1 MRTVLVRGGVAL
13 TAGAAVG
20 TLVLAGCAGGDAA
33 SEPGADVVV
42 TTSILGDVVENLVG
56 AAVEVEVV
64 MPPNADPHDF
74 APSARQAASLRAADV
89 VVANGLGLE
98 APLDE
103 ALAAAEADG
112 ATVLR
117 ATDYVE
123 TVPFGA
129 HPSLEP
135 VRAGLPGD
143 AATPD
148 AEAETGEQDRTG
160 GDEHGHGTDARAD
173 AGHADGDEAD
183 HADGED
189 PHEPGGSA
197 EDDHHGHDHEGDD
210 PHIVTDPVRMA
221 AVVEGLSADLAGA
234 VPGLDVAQLE
244 ARAGAYVDKLRT
256 LHHEVGELF
265 AGIPQQRRRLV
276 TNHEVLGYFA
286 DRYDLQL
293 VGVVIPGGTTLA
305 EPSAAALA
313 RLADEIEA
321 TGTPALFVEA
331 SARHVAAEAVAAEAG
346 VDVVELYTE
355 ALGEPGSGAD
365 TYLGLIEANARR
377 VAAVLSP

>member
-1 MRTVLVRGGVAL
+1 MRTVLA
-13 TAGAAVG
+13 TAAVG
-20 TLVLAGCAGGDAA
+20 ALVLAGCGGGDAG
-33 SEPGADVVV
+33 SQSSADVVV
-42 TTSILGDVVENLVG
+42 TTSILGDVVRNLVG
-56 AAVEVEVV
+56 DDVEVEVV

-135 VRAGLPGD
+135 IRAGLPGD
-143 AATPD
+143 SSPP
-148 AEAETGEQDRTG
+148 
-160 GDEHGHGTDARAD
+160 DEHDAAAAEHDETEGDGHGPGAD
-173 AGHADGDEAD
+173 ADADADHPDGAEAD
-183 HADGED
+183 HAAGE
-189 PHEPGGSA
+189 EPGDPGGHV
-197 EDDHHGHDHEGDD
+197 EDGHEGHDHEGDD

-221 AVVEGLSADLAGA
+221 AVVEGMSGDLARA
-234 VPGLDVAQLE
+234 VPGLDVDQLE
-244 ARAGAYVDKLRT
+244 ARAGAYLEQLRT
-256 LHHEVGELF
+256 LHAEVGELL
-265 AGIPQQRRRLV
+265 AGIPEPRRRLV

-313 RLADEIEA
+313 RLADAIEA

-331 SARHVAAEAVAAEAG
+331 SAPHVAAEAVAAEAG

-355 ALGEPGSGAD
+355 ALGEPGSGGD
-365 TYLGLIEANARR
+365 TYLGLIETNARR
-377 VAAVLSP
+377 VAAALSPR